1 MIRGQQSVAVAVRRP
16 DGGIEVEEQPL
27 ADIYKGRLR
36 KWPLIRGVI
45 VLIEALVLGTKAL
58 MTSAR
63 IASAEDEGEE
73 ISDWMLWGT
82 VAVSLVLAVGI
93 FFVIPL
99 VVTNRFIYPYVESS
113 VLANVL
119 EGLLRFVVFLLYLY
133 LVGLMPD
140 MRRVFAYHGAEHRV
154 VNGYE
159 AGMPLDVES
168 MRGYSTAHTRC
179 GTSFLLVVLIIAII
193 IFALLGKPPL
203 WLGII
208 SRIVLIPVIA
218 ALGYE
223 YIRFGSAHHHNPL
236 VRLLVLPGMALQSLT
251 TREPDDKQVE
261 TALYALKRVL
271 EADAQVSRPSAE
283 GAGS

>member
-159 AGMPLDVES
+159 AGVPLEVES